1 MNDLIKLP
9 NIGPVVAKQLNQV
22 GIDSYE
28 QLKKRGSKQ
37 TWLDIQHIDTSACIH
52 RLYAFEAAIRFIK
65 KSDLPPDVKADLKK
79 FYNTHKMR

>member
-65 KSDLPPDVKADLKK
+65 K
-79 FYNTHKMR
+79 